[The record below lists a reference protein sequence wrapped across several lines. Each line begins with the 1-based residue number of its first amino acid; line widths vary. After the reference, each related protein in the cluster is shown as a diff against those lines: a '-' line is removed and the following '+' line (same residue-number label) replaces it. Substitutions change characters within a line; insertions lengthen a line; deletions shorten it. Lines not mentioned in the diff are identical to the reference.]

1 MSHIADE
8 VLSGQFPKS
17 PEQGYFIVVLGT
29 EDLLALPFSLYIIAS
44 SYKVVLLVVDKINN
58 RIYCKQEPC

>member
-1 MSHIADE
+1 LNHVADE
-8 VLSGQFPKS
+8 VLGGQFLQS

-44 SYKVVLLVVDKINN
+44 SYKIVLLVVDKVNN
-58 RIYCKQEPC
+58 RIH